1 MLEQLR
7 AFTDV
12 QSRYNSMLAGER
24 RQAANGIYDIHTNVM
39 HYPRNTQPTHAR
51 WERVPEPEQPVA
63 PEESRSNPVFTNGPN
78 GTSSSDDA
86 AHTDGDGSAGPRQPE
101 NSDTIFP
108 PIPPSITRNFMVT
121 DIVYVSPAMP
131 DMPYPGPDGQLM
143 DEFDTS
149 LSSVPQDIIDLLDD
163 QQRHDFLQAREFER
177 QWKSQWKTEREDKL
191 RGELNISYNS

>member
-1 MLEQLR
+1 
-7 AFTDV
+7 
-12 QSRYNSMLAGER
+12 MLAGER

-51 WERVPEPEQPVA
+51 WERIPEPEQPA
-63 PEESRSNPVFTNGPN
+63 ASEQSRSNPFFTNGPN
-78 GTSSSDDA
+78 GTLSSDDA
-86 AHTDGDGSAGPRQPE
+86 AHMDGDGSAGPRLPE

-108 PIPPSITRNFMVT
+108 PIPSSITRNFMVT

-149 LSSVPQDIIDLLDD
+149 LSSVSQDIIDLLDD

-177 QWKSQWKTEREDKL
+177 EWKSQWKTEREDKL